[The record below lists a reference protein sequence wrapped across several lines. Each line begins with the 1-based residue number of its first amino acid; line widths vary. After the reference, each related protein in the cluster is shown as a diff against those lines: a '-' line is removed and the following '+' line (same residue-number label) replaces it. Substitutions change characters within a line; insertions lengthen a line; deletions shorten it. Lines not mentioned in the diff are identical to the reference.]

1 MKAWTFTTETHAL
14 TERAAAWREA
24 MYHLG
29 LPVDDLIAGAA
40 PRASVTC
47 LTSPLGMEFA
57 LIEAGAQTIGG
68 RRTDLPA
75 TIWLVVLV
83 EGRARIAGD
92 GLDEE
97 IAAGDIVYGPADHMA
112 SLVLKTRCRLLWVR
126 VPRMALGHRLIGAG
140 GLAIGKMAIRQGLP
154 GVLSGFLIA
163 VGDRLADL
171 SNDDL
176 RPIEAALTEFLSAIL
191 AELPGGETA
200 KGATQISRVSQIVEA
215 MLPEADLTL
224 ARLAEASG
232 LAPRTLQK
240 LLSAAGQTCAG
251 YVRARRLERCRAD
264 LASPLSVGLSIA
276 DISLRWGFSDPA
288 YFSRA
293 FRDAYGLSPREH
305 RRAAAAENAAQ
316 S

>member
-1 MKAWTFTTETHAL
+1 MKAWTFTTEAHGL

-24 MYHLG
+24 MYRLG
-29 LPVDDLIAGAA
+29 LPVGDLVAGAA

-57 LIEAGAQTIGG
+57 RIDAGAQTIGG

-83 EGRARIAGD
+83 EGRARIVGD

-97 IAAGDIVYGPADHMA
+97 IAAGDVVYGPADHMA
-112 SLVLKTRCRLLWVR
+112 TLALKTRCRLLWVR

-140 GLAIGKMAIRQGLP
+140 RLAIGKMAIDQGLP
-154 GVLSGFLIA
+154 GVLSGFLVA
-163 VGDRLADL
+163 VGEKLADL
-171 SNDDL
+171 SHDDL
-176 RPIEAALTEFLSAIL
+176 RPIEAALTEFLAAIL

-240 LLSAAGQTCAG
+240 LLSAAGQTFAG

-264 LASPLSVGLSIA
+264 LASPLSAGLSIA
-276 DISLRWGFSDPA
+276 EISSRWGFSDPA

-305 RRAAAAENAAQ
+305 RRVAAAENAAQ

>member
-1 MKAWTFTTETHAL
+1 MKAWTFTTETYAL

-24 MYHLG
+24 MYRLG
-29 LPVDDLIAGAA
+29 LPVGDLVAGAG

-47 LTSPLGMEFA
+47 LASPLGMEFA
-57 LIEAGAQTIGG
+57 LIDAGAQTIGG
-68 RRTDLPA
+68 RRTDLRA

-83 EGRARIAGD
+83 EGRARIVGD

-97 IAAGDIVYGPADHMA
+97 IAAGDVVYGPADHMA
-112 SLVLKTRCRLLWVR
+112 TLALKTRCRLLWVR

-140 GLAIGKMAIRQGLP
+140 RLAIGKMVTRQGLP
-154 GVLSGFLIA
+154 GVLSGFLVA
-163 VGDRLADL
+163 VGERLADL
-171 SNDDL
+171 SHDDL
-176 RPIEAALTEFLSAIL
+176 RPIEAALTEFLAAIL

-240 LLSAAGQTCAG
+240 LLSAAGQTFAG

-264 LASPLSVGLSIA
+264 LASPLSTGLSIA
-276 DISLRWGFSDPA
+276 EISSRWGFSDPA

-293 FRDAYGLSPREH
+293 FRGAYGLSPREH
-305 RRAAAAENAAQ
+305 RRVSIAENAAQ